1 MEEIT
6 IILLFIFFGGIAL
19 YIFIKNPLRDNYLEN
34 NINETPLI
42 DQKIID
48 NLINERARIVPVLIN
63 EYRDEII
70 DSISP
75 YLHKLKIK
83 FKQLVYIDFYEDYNF
98 DSWFKEQDY
107 FINSKIWKTK
117 NKLLEIANDRFINLD
132 IKTDNKYFSTRYV
145 YETCLIKTDFEKDIH
160 NSIVV
165 IIDELI
171 RDKLPDEIS
180 EINDPIQFENL
191 ISKKFIINGWKT
203 METSRTGDQGADV
216 IAEKNGKK
224 IIVQCK
230 LYSKPVGNKA
240 VQEVFAAKQFYN
252 GDLGIVITNN
262 DYTKSA
268 RQLANSTNII

>member
-1 MEEIT
+1 M
-6 IILLFIFFGGIAL
+6 
-19 YIFIKNPLRDNYLEN
+19 
-34 NINETPLI
+34 
-42 DQKIID
+42 
-48 NLINERARIVPVLIN
+48 
-63 EYRDEII
+63 
-70 DSISP
+70 
-75 YLHKLKIK
+75 KIK

-191 ISKKFIINGWKT
+191 IS
-203 METSRTGDQGADV
+203 
-216 IAEKNGKK
+216 
-224 IIVQCK
+224 
-230 LYSKPVGNKA
+230 
-240 VQEVFAAKQFYN
+240 
-252 GDLGIVITNN
+252 
-262 DYTKSA
+262 
-268 RQLANSTNII
+268 